1 MLLLN
6 MIKLEIDTFLKSK
19 YVYFIE
25 HLNLDVIFVAL
36 AFFSTGGS

>member
-1 MLLLN
+1 MLILN
-6 MIKLEIDTFLKSK
+6 TIKLEIDTFLKSK

-25 HLNLDVIFVAL
+25 PLHLDVIFVAL